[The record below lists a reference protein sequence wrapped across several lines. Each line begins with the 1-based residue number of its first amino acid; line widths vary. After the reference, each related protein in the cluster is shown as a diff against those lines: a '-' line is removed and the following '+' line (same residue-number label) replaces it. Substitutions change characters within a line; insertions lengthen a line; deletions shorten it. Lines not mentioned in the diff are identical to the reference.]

1 MYIPLWLIIVGAIV
15 LFIYL
20 RNREKEKAQNIP
32 LTPEEQESEESLSKI
47 NKHWKHEA
55 DVNSFFDLNKFDE
68 ALKLHENKISKI
80 KDDPNSVRR
89 EREALDESLLF
100 SQRLWQF
107 VDDVK
112 YYPNWYENSKKE
124 EKAPYWKSKA
134 IQPEELIL
142 KKFSSSI
149 MKKLVD
155 KSDKFGKDD
164 DVIEYSF
171 EVNGN
176 KYTLFINKEISRQ
189 EDHYFGSERE
199 KWEPIYYY
207 PVFVFENDN
216 KLVYEAKLFYESGEY
231 TDSYDH
237 HYLEAFKPG
246 QWTKFLLG
254 KVFAIRA
261 EEEQS
266 SKEFREK
273 MAADEKERNKAKFV
287 E

>member
-32 LTPEEQESEESLSKI
+32 LTPEEQESEESLRKI
-47 NKHWKHEA
+47 NKHWQHEA

-68 ALKLHENKISKI
+68 ALKLHEDKISKI
-80 KDDPNSVRR
+80 
-89 EREALDESLLF
+89 
-100 SQRLWQF
+100 
-107 VDDVK
+107 K

-164 DVIEYSF
+164 D
-171 EVNGN
+171 
-176 KYTLFINKEISRQ
+176 
-189 EDHYFGSERE
+189 
-199 KWEPIYYY
+199 
-207 PVFVFENDN
+207 
-216 KLVYEAKLFYESGEY
+216 
-231 TDSYDH
+231 
-237 HYLEAFKPG
+237 
-246 QWTKFLLG
+246 
-254 KVFAIRA
+254 
-261 EEEQS
+261 
-266 SKEFREK
+266 
-273 MAADEKERNKAKFV
+273 
-287 E
+287 

>member
-15 LFIYL
+15 LLIYL
-20 RNREKEKAQNIP
+20 RNREKGKAQNIP
-32 LTPEEQESEESLSKI
+32 LTPEEQESEKSSRKI

-68 ALKLHENKISKI
+68 ALKLHEDKISKI

-89 EREALDESLLF
+89 ERKTLDESLLL

-124 EKAPYWKSKA
+124 GKELYWKSKA

-142 KKFSSSI
+142 KKFSSSSL
-149 MKKLVD
+149 KKLVD
-155 KSDKFGKDD
+155 ESDKFGKNDD
-164 DVIEYSF
+164 IIEYSF

-176 KYTLFINKEISRQ
+176 KYTLFINKNTARQ
-189 EDHYFGSERE
+189 EDNYFGSERE

-207 PVFVFENDN
+207 LSTEPNTQSI
-216 KLVYEAKLFYESGEY
+216 LPIIA
-231 TDSYDH
+231 
-237 HYLEAFKPG
+237 
-246 QWTKFLLG
+246 TKSL
-254 KVFAIRA
+254 
-261 EEEQS
+261 
-266 SKEFREK
+266 SKYPLH
-273 MAADEKERNKAKFV
+273 NTSNNNT
-287 E
+287 